1 MSRGRRLLIALL
13 VTVAAG
19 AAVVGAVLGA
29 GQDDGSEPV
38 DAAAEPA
45 GRSFLAGIVPR
56 PAKRERDAEP
66 PPVPRSA
73 SDAVRSLSLERKVA
87 QLFLVGFEGTD
98 LNAEVFERLRRLDL
112 GGIVIGAENYTS
124 SDLLGQLAGETRVI
138 ADEEGHV
145 RPFAMVSQP
154 GGELNSFPDLPP
166 PTAPAD
172 LESADAAGVE
182 AGESAGALAALGV
195 TGVIGPVLDVSPEGG
210 SALGALAYSDDP
222 AEVAAFA
229 DAELAAYGEAGLFT
243 AVAHFPGLGSAD
255 QSTDDGPA
263 SVGLGLPEL
272 RERDL
277 LPFRAAIEDGAP
289 AFVISHALYPMND
302 FTAPASLSSEVVTDL
317 LRDELGYQGVA
328 ITDDLAAPAVEIAAS
343 VPDAAV
349 EALRAGADMLMIS
362 GPLEDQEAAYAA
374 VLAAARRG
382 RIPGTRLNQA
392 VGRILAAK
400 EDYGLLGG

>member
-1 MSRGRRLLIALL
+1 M
-13 VTVAAG
+13 
-19 AAVVGAVLGA
+19 
-29 GQDDGSEPV
+29 
-38 DAAAEPA
+38 
-45 GRSFLAGIVPR
+45 PR
-56 PAKRERDAEP
+56 PSKRERNAEP

-98 LNAEVFERLRRLDL
+98 LNAEIFQRLRRLDL
-112 GGIVIGAENYTS
+112 GGIVIGAQNYTS

-172 LESADAAGVE
+172 LESADAAGAE

-195 TGVIGPVLDVSPEGG
+195 TGVIGPALDVSPEGG
-210 SALGALAYSDDP
+210 SALGALAYSDNP

-243 AVAHFPGLGSAD
+243 AVGHFPGLGSAD

-289 AFVISHALYPMND
+289 AFVLSHALYPMND
-302 FTAPASLSSEVVTDL
+302 FTAPGSLSSEVATDL

-362 GPLEDQEAAYAA
+362 GPAEDQEAAYDA
-374 VLAAARRG
+374 VLAAVTRG
-382 RIPGTRLNQA
+382 RISRSRLDQA

-400 EDYGLLGG
+400 EDYGLLG

>member
-1 MSRGRRLLIALL
+1 M
-13 VTVAAG
+13 
-19 AAVVGAVLGA
+19 
-29 GQDDGSEPV
+29 
-38 DAAAEPA
+38 
-45 GRSFLAGIVPR
+45 
-56 PAKRERDAEP
+56 
-66 PPVPRSA
+66 
-73 SDAVRSLSLERKVA
+73 
-87 QLFLVGFEGTD
+87 
-98 LNAEVFERLRRLDL
+98 
-112 GGIVIGAENYTS
+112 
-124 SDLLGQLAGETRVI
+124 I

-166 PTAPAD
+166 ATAPAD
-172 LESADAAGVE
+172 LESAAAAGAE
-182 AGESAGALAALGV
+182 AGESAALAGLGV
-195 TGVIGPVLDVSPEGG
+195 TGVLGPVLDVSPEGG

-272 RERDL
+272 RDRDL

-289 AFVISHALYPMND
+289 AFVLSHALYPMND

-343 VPDAAV
+343 VPEAAV

-362 GPLEDQEAAYAA
+362 GPAEDQHAAYDA
-374 VLAAARRG
+374 VLAAVRRG
-382 RIPGTRLNQA
+382 RIPRRGWTRRWAGSWRPRRTTACSARARPRLQSRDLHA
-392 VGRILAAK
+392 VVVEDRRVALLGEPLRRGGLAAAAALVVAVPPPHRRHQHARAGVVGHPRRAAEVTTVVVHPHAGPVGDAAVAGVVGVHAHVGSGCAECWRPWLANVELRK
-400 EDYGLLGG
+400 RCVLGVTSASG